1 MEPTG
6 PVAPETPSDGRK
18 TSPEYWNEV
27 HRTPLREGLPS
38 RLLVPTRNTIRL
50 LRPHVSGGSRV
61 LEIGFAPGKI
71 LLWLAARGGAAVS
84 GLDYSA
90 PGVDAAGRLFAS
102 CGVRADVRCEDL
114 FATTFP
120 EGAFDLVYSLGVVEH
135 FADPRDAIRRHVRL
149 ARPGGTAI
157 VAIPNY
163 GGAYG
168 RLQRALDPQNLALHN
183 LEIMSGRALL
193 AAAPDDLLSGARAYP
208 FGRAHAALVSVGKR
222 MPALVAKGIAW
233 TANGLG
239 LLQPADWP
247 PLCPML
253 VLEMRRR

>member
-6 PVAPETPSDGRK
+6 PVAPETLSDGRK

-90 PGVDAAGRLFAS
+90 
-102 CGVRADVRCEDL
+102 
-114 FATTFP
+114 
-120 EGAFDLVYSLGVVEH
+120 
-135 FADPRDAIRRHVRL
+135 
-149 ARPGGTAI
+149 PGGTAI